1 MPLFCQLP
9 QTTWKTEVL
18 KSINSRTIIW
28 LESNLWRS
36 STCSKQGELQICIPL
51 RLLWTLS
58 SQKSLGWRFHGPSG
72 LLIQEM
78 DRLLHQDIHSL
89 LKFPDLLKFP
99 FLCIAAIDSFRGASG
114 SITSITPC
122 LKLVKCSNYV
132 LPQHAL
138 PQVANPVLCAPSGA
152 WAPTHPQNPGLDS
165 PFVPHTAQVC
175 VWSEQLCRGAS
186 QMGTAPS
193 RHLLVRPFLTQPSR

>member
-1 MPLFCQLP
+1 MAWKQPLEIIYLL
-9 QTTWKTEVL
+9 KTR
-18 KSINSRTIIW
+18 RT
-28 LESNLWRS
+28 SNLY
-36 STCSKQGELQICIPL
+36 
-51 RLLWTLS
+51 S
-58 SQKSLGWRFHGPSG
+58 SQASLDLVKSKVSRMKISRPLW

-152 WAPTHPQNPGLDS
+152 WAPTHLQNPGLDS
-165 PFVPHTAQVC
+165 PFVPHTVQVC

-193 RHLLVRPFLTQPSR
+193 RHLLARPFQTQPSR